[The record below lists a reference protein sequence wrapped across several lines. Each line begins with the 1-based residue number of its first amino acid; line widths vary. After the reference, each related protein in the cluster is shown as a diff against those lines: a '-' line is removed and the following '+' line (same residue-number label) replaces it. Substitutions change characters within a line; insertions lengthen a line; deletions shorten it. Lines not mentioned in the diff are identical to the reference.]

1 MEERV
6 DASLAGKPQ
15 AVADGGSGERLA
27 EERASR
33 ILERA
38 AVLDAKRTSEIEVG
52 ELREAAVAAGISRE
66 AFDQAMQEQADSA
79 SDDGAHGSETGA
91 ARSQGLEAVRAPGA
105 GEVAHYAA
113 LLRDL
118 MGEDGQVVVVED
130 RIECS
135 DGDGLTVTISP
146 SSGSTTA
153 AVTAVGKLSRRLLG
167 SSLPLVIP
175 GLFGLMVV
183 RVEEDIGFGMFFG
196 VLMAAVVSVV
206 GGIISHRREQKALRK
221 KSEQVR
227 RQLQR
232 MLDTLPDKS

>member
-1 MEERV
+1 MRRKNRQEGRPIFSTRKLTDEPMV
-6 DASLAGKPQ
+6 KLIHMADEPIQ
-15 AVADGGSGERLA
+15 APEISKELTSPVSGENVEREPRLA
-27 EERASR
+27 LLGCSKRNSQRWAR
-33 ILERA
+33 RW
-38 AVLDAKRTSEIEVG
+38 LD
-52 ELREAAVAAGISRE
+52 
-66 AFDQAMQEQADSA
+66 
-79 SDDGAHGSETGA
+79 
-91 ARSQGLEAVRAPGA
+91 
-105 GEVAHYAA
+105 HYAA

-118 MGEDGQVVVVED
+118 MGEDGQVVVEED

-135 DGDGLTVTISP
+135 DSDGLTVTISP
-146 SSGSTTA
+146 SSGHTTA

-167 SSLPLVIP
+167 STLPLVIP

-183 RVEEDIGFGMFFG
+183 RADEDIGFGMFFG

-232 MLDTLPDKS
+232 MLDTLPDKP